1 MTMKPKA
8 PKFRIRRAPS
18 RPGSE
23 GESPVPATEPGD
35 AVAPKPAQADASM
48 TLNEPVDDG
57 FGDAAFPGS
66 KKAAVDAKAETTIA
80 EIRREG
86 LTGRQ
91 LRMARRL
98 AQKQGL
104 SPSSDFDAVRLLREQ
119 GIDPFDRANM
129 IELVH
134 NKEGAASGPAPAP
147 EAEGAPEGK
156 AAAVAAAATAAAQP
170 QQQTQKVNLPQTV
183 QQPGRN
189 VPGEHIPQS
198 APLGLH
204 EVERIQQD
212 IVRRRRKNLGFL
224 FARLTAFVLLP
235 TFLCL
240 IYFAYFAT
248 DVYATESEFIVQQA
262 EASSAQPGL
271 LGGTAMATSQDSILV
286 QDYLT
291 SRGAMQRLDEEFGY
305 REHFSDS
312 SVDALQR
319 IAPDA
324 SNEDLYRHYTDHV
337 VVGYDPTEGVLRME
351 VSALTPEMSRV
362 FSEALIDYAEERVD
376 QITERK
382 RADQMRG
389 ATETFQESESK
400 MVDAQ
405 QTVLQL
411 QEQLGVLDPE
421 SETAGLMSQINT
433 LEVQLTEK
441 QLQLSALLD
450 NEQPNRARVAGVEG
464 DIERLG
470 QLIADLR
477 SQMTNEGQSDTSLAS
492 VTARL
497 SMAQVDL
504 ETRTMMM
511 QESLQQLEAARI
523 EANRQVRFLSVG
535 VTPVPPDEP
544 TYPRV
549 FENTLIAF
557 FIFGALYLLVSVTV
571 AILREQVSS

>member
-8 PKFRIRRAPS
+8 PKFRIRRSPT
-18 RPGSE
+18 RPGVGDSSE
-23 GESPVPATEPGD
+23 PPSQPEADGGGVPREDAPFTLDQPVE
-35 AVAPKPAQADASM
+35 
-48 TLNEPVDDG
+48 DG
-57 FGDAAFPGS
+57 FGEQAFPGS
-66 KKAAVDAKAETTIA
+66 KKAATDAKAESTIA

-98 AQKQGL
+98 AQRQGL
-104 SPSSDFDAVRLLREQ
+104 NPSSDFDAVRLLREQ

-134 NKEGAASGPAPAP
+134 NQENGAEEASSKG
-147 EAEGAPEGK
+147 
-156 AAAVAAAATAAAQP
+156 AAVAAAAARAE
-170 QQQTQKVNLPQTV
+170 QQKPKINLPQKV
-183 QQPGRN
+183 EQPGKN
-189 VPGEHIPQS
+189 LPGEHIPQS
-198 APLGLH
+198 GPLGLH
-204 EVERIQQD
+204 EVERIQRD
-212 IVRRRRKNLGFL
+212 IVRRRRRNLYML
-224 FARLTAFVLLP
+224 AARLTAFVFLP
-235 TFLCL
+235 TFIALF
-240 IYFAYFAT
+240 YFAFVAT
-248 DVYATESEFIVQQA
+248 DVYATKSEFIVQQA
-262 EASSAQPGL
+262 EVSGSAAGGL

-291 SRGAMQRLDEEFGY
+291 SRGALQRLDEEFGY
-305 REHFSDS
+305 REHFSDPS
-312 SVDALQR
+312 IDAIQR
-319 IAPDA
+319 VQPDA
-324 SNEDLYRHYTDHV
+324 SNEDLYTHYRKHV
-337 VVGYDPTEGVLRME
+337 TVGYDPSEGVLRME

-362 FSEALIDYAEERVD
+362 FSEALIGYAEERVD

-389 ATETFQESESK
+389 ANETFQDAEAK
-400 MVDAQ
+400 MVEAQ
-405 QTVLQL
+405 ETVLAL
-411 QEQLGVLDPE
+411 QEQLGVLDPQ
-421 SETAGLMSQINT
+421 SETAGLMNQINT

-450 NEQPNRARVAGVEG
+450 NARPNQARVAGVEG
-464 DIERLG
+464 DIERLQ

-477 SQMTNEGQSDTSLAS
+477 SQMTNEGRSDTSLAS
-492 VTARL
+492 VSARL
-497 SMAQVDL
+497 RMAEVDL

-557 FIFGALYLLVSVTV
+557 FIFGAIYLLVSITV

>member
-8 PKFRIRRAPS
+8 PKFRIRRGPT
-18 RPGSE
+18 RPISD
-23 GESPVPATEPGD
+23 GESPVPASQSYPGTAAPTPNAPQD
-35 AVAPKPAQADASM
+35 ATSVLDQPA
-48 TLNEPVDDG
+48 DDG
-57 FGDAAFPGS
+57 FGDTAFPGS
-66 KKAAVDAKAETTIA
+66 KKADAVEKAETTIA
-80 EIRREG
+80 AIRREG

-134 NKEGAASGPAPAP
+134 NKEGAAPAPTTDANVS
-147 EAEGAPEGK
+147 AEGK
-156 AAAVAAAATAAAQP
+156 AAAVAAAATAQEK
-170 QQQTQKVNLPQTV
+170 QKTQKVNLPQTV
-183 QQPGRN
+183 QQPGQN
-189 VPGEHIPQS
+189 VPGAHIPQS

-204 EVERIQQD
+204 EVERIQKD

-224 FARLTAFVLLP
+224 FARLTAFVFLP

-248 DVYATESEFIVQQA
+248 DVFATESEFIVQQA
-262 EASSAQPGL
+262 EASSAPSGL

-291 SRGAMQRLDEEFGY
+291 SRGAMQRLDEEFQY
-305 REHFSDS
+305 REHFSDP

-319 IAPDA
+319 IAADA

-337 VVGYDPTEGVLRME
+337 IVGYDPTEGVLRME
-351 VSALTPEMSRV
+351 VSALTPEISRT
-362 FSEALIDYAEERVD
+362 FSEALITYAEERVD

-382 RADQMRG
+382 RADQMQG
-389 ATETFQESESK
+389 ATETFEDAETK
-400 MVDAQ
+400 MVEAQ
-405 QTVLQL
+405 QAVLGL

-433 LEVQLTEK
+433 LELQLAEK

-450 NEQPNRARVAGVEG
+450 NEQPNQARVAGVEG
-464 DIERLG
+464 DVERLG
-470 QLIADLR
+470 QLIGELR
-477 SQMTNEGQSDTSLAS
+477 AQITNEGQSDTSLAS

-557 FIFGALYLLVSVTV
+557 FIFGAIYLLASVTI